1 MARVRGFPPG
11 LIETQYHDLPREMQD
26 RLPSVYVK
34 VLKLPLRSSLQ
45 GGVLYRTVMDLVL
58 SYHLNYGMVFPEI
71 SSVSL
76 LVQYA
81 KMLAL
86 PSTSPL
92 PLHAT

>member
-1 MARVRGFPPG
+1 
-11 LIETQYHDLPREMQD
+11 MQD